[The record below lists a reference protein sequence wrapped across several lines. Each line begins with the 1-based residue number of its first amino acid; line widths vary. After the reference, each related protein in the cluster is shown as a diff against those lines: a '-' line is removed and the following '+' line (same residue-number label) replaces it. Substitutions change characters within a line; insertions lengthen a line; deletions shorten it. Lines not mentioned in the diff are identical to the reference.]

1 MSNAAQELNLPVIK
15 NKKKETFGTVFQNCS
30 KSLTLQQYHFR
41 YFFDSFQTLCLAEAS
56 KQKLR
61 QSYRFYES
69 EQKFFFFLA
78 SSGGRSPKQSVS
90 ESLPDEDQED
100 AAATS
105 PKPKVDEAS
114 KKGQSHQKSTF
125 HNTI

>member
-1 MSNAAQELNLPVIK
+1 MLN
-15 NKKKETFGTVFQNCS
+15 ETFSVIFKHYAVFQNCS
-30 KSLTLQQYHFR
+30 KSLSLQQYHFR
-41 YFFDSFQTLCLAEAS
+41 YFFDSFQS
-56 KQKLR
+56 KNSDNLIVSTRVSKN
-61 QSYRFYES
+61 S
-69 EQKFFFFLA
+69 FFLA

-125 HNTI
+125 HNTYMSFTSNVFHFLLR